1 MILCCSAA
9 LDEHRQQLNDLNVF
23 PVPDGDTGTNM
34 SMTMA
39 AAAQAL
45 RENAPPAV
53 GEAANKAASALLRG
67 ARGNS
72 GVIMSLLFRGMAKS
86 LKGKTDCTA
95 AEYDANDAQA
105 LEAVAGGDVH
115 VLVVGVDGLAF
126 LVHGGEQDQLRVNV
140 VDAGS
145 GQALGELGAVQAVG
159 AVHFGTD
166 LSSPSLRAIQ

>member
-1 MILCCSAA
+1 MRKTIGGREFAEMILCCSAA

-39 AAAQAL
+39 SAAQAL

-95 AEYDANDAQA
+95 AEWSKAMSD
-105 LEAVAGGDVH
+105 
-115 VLVVGVDGLAF
+115 GVDA
-126 LVHGGEQDQLRVNV
+126 
-140 VDAGS
+140 AYK
-145 GQALGELGAVQAVG
+145 AVMKRSPPFTSVAQSFPPLSRAVWRISKTSFPARWKRRG
-159 AVHFGTD
+159 KP
-166 LSSPSLRAIQ
+166 LPRPWR